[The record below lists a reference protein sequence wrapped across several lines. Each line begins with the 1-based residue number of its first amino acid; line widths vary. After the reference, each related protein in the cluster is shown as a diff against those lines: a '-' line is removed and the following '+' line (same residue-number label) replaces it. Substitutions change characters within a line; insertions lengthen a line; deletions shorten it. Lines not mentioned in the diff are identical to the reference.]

1 MWKEKYSQICA
12 LNQIFGVKMNG
23 GASKSEIEIFMEF
36 LSNELKI
43 TVPKNYLDVLEVVNG
58 MEFNGFI
65 IYGIDGKLLTEKPLQ
80 NINGFVENNKIW
92 YENEWQ
98 RKYVFLGDSNISW
111 YVYDD
116 ELLKYHELSKPSG
129 AILNTFEDI
138 DSLLDKL
145 MEDALQ

>member
-1 MWKEKYSQICA
+1 MWKEKYSQICS
-12 LNQIFGVKMNG
+12 LNQMFGVEMNG

-36 LSNELKI
+36 VSNELKI
-43 TVPKNYLDVLEVVNG
+43 IVPKDYLDVLEVVNG

-65 IYGIDGKLLTEKPLQ
+65 IYGIDEDLLMEKPTQ

-92 YENEWQ
+92 HENEWQ
-98 RKYVFLGDSNISW
+98 RKYLFLGDSNISW
-111 YVYDD
+111 FVYDKD
-116 ELLKYHELSKPSG
+116 LLKYQELSKPSG
-129 AILNTFEDI
+129 VILNTFEDI

>member
-1 MWKEKYSQICA
+1 MWKEKYSQIYS
-12 LNQIFGVKMNG
+12 LNQMFGVKMNG

-36 LSNELKI
+36 VSNELKT

-65 IYGIDGKLLTEKPLQ
+65 IYGIDGDLLTEKPLQ
-80 NINGFVENNKIW
+80 NINGFIVNNKIW
-92 YENEWQ
+92 YENEWL
-98 RKYVFLGDSNISW
+98 RKYVFLGDSNMSW
-111 YVYDD
+111 YVYDKD
-116 ELLKYHELSKPSG
+116 LLKYQELSKPSG
-129 AILNTFEDI
+129 TILNTFEDI